1 LGYKYFVH
9 FSGRRLFALDME
21 KNGIMPCNEMTVL
34 TDLFVPLHALL
45 FIEVVGE
52 RFILSNEL

>member
-1 LGYKYFVH
+1 
-9 FSGRRLFALDME
+9 ME
-21 KNGIMPCNEMTVL
+21 KNGIIQCNEMTVL
-34 TDLFVPLHALL
+34 TDLFVPFHALL

>member
-1 LGYKYFVH
+1 VH